1 MDDSS
6 AELKSRRS
14 LLKKAAM
21 YIAGVAALP
30 LLASVRNARAAGK
43 LTKAEVKY
51 QDKGNAGKDCDDC
64 IQFIPG
70 AMAKAAGTCKVVEG
84 VISPHGYCIAFTPK
98 PKQG

>member
-1 MDDSS
+1 MNDNFT
-6 AELKSRRS
+6 ALKTRRS

-30 LLASVRNARAAGK
+30 LLASVRSARAAGK

-70 AMAKAAGTCKVVEG
+70 ASANAAGTCKAVEG
-84 VISPHGYCIAFTPK
+84 IISPHGYCIAFTPK
-98 PKQG
+98 PKRG